1 MKAPARTWTRQAFI
15 VLGALIAGTVMASPF
30 FVHRGSGGKGL
41 WMVSTH
47 DMVQHLAVMKDF
59 DRVLKSGTLYPRWLP
74 DINNGYG
81 IPWMN
86 FYPPGFYYVASL
98 VNAVLNDWVRTLF
111 AISALGFAASGLAFY
126 WLARAFYGRMASAV
140 AALFYMVLPY
150 HVINLYWQGAMPQF
164 LGFIFLP
171 LTLLFAFRVGAQ
183 GRARDYAGLGL
194 FYGAYLMTHAPVSFL
209 MSYTLAFYGL
219 LWAAQERDWKIAF
232 RIAIGMVLG
241 LSLGAIYWLPAA
253 IETKDIQEHFS
264 AIFPYHNSY
273 ITLLPL
279 EGFGNLLNHS
289 FALQTVTII
298 AAALT
303 IRAFSRTSGP
313 SKPSSQ
319 AGEPGPVSS
328 RQTRLWIVLAA
339 VTTFMSTSF
348 SIYISKLLPKIQ
360 VATFAWRW
368 LAISSLF
375 TALLVGAALDR
386 LRERSKLTAMRR
398 WAYGSAIAALM
409 VWSVLFTVQ
418 GVIKGALSNAPFSTP
433 TDYVEAG
440 FTPINSTA
448 PQSLPETPTV
458 VIQPEGGASEIIRWE
473 PYHRLVAVRLD
484 QPSEVRIKTYNFPGW
499 TASVDGEKV
508 PLSSD
513 KDGVQVVSVPAGRH
527 KIESSFV
534 NTPPRTAGALLSALA
549 LLAVVG
555 LAGLDRV
562 REARRAGGE
571 AVSRKALY
579 VRSLKPLAPIVA
591 ALLIGAAL
599 LFWLGGRG
607 RSAPASGSDAPARAG
622 RSATLG
628 SEAVLH
634 IDGVPSVMAAV
645 DERALD
651 ELMNALPAR
660 DNSRVESLVQSAQVL
675 RVANDTHVRILEF
688 GGGKTKVRILQGEH
702 LMAEVWVPERW
713 IR

>member
-1 MKAPARTWTRQAFI
+1 MKAPARTWTRPAFI
-15 VLGALIAGTVMASPF
+15 VLGALIAGTVIASPF
-30 FVHRGSGGKGL
+30 FVHRGPGGASL

-86 FYPPGFYYVASL
+86 FYPPGFYYLASL
-98 VNAVLNDWVRTLF
+98 VNAVVNDWVRTLF

-126 WLARAFYGRMASAV
+126 WLARTFYSRTASAV

-171 LTLLFAFRVGAQ
+171 ITLLFAVRVGAE
-183 GRARDYAGLGL
+183 GRARDYGGLGL
-194 FYGAYLMTHAPVSFL
+194 FYGGYLMTHAPVSFL

-219 LWAAQERDWKIAF
+219 LWAAQERDWRIAF
-232 RIAIGMVLG
+232 RIATGMVLG
-241 LSLGAIYWLPAA
+241 LALGAMYWLPAA
-253 IETKDIQEHFS
+253 TETKDIQEHFS
-264 AIFPYHNSY
+264 ALFPYHNSY

-279 EGFGNLLNHS
+279 QGFGNLLNHA
-289 FALQTVTII
+289 FALQAVIII
-298 AAALT
+298 AAVLA
-303 IRAFSRTSGP
+303 IRASSRANGV

-319 AGEPGPVSS
+319 TGEPGPASLS
-328 RQTRLWIVLAA
+328 QTRRWIVLAA

-386 LRERSKLTAMRR
+386 LRERSNRMAMRR
-398 WAYGSAIAALM
+398 WAYGGGLAALI
-409 VWSVLFTVQ
+409 VWNVLFMVQ
-418 GVIKGALSNAPFSTP
+418 GVIRGALSNPPFTAPV
-433 TDYVEAG
+433 DYVEAG
-440 FTPINSTA
+440 FTPKNSTV
-448 PQSLPETPTV
+448 PQSLPETPAV
-458 VIQPEGGASEIIRWE
+458 VVQPEGGASEIIRWE
-473 PYHRLVAVRLD
+473 PYHRSIAVRLD
-484 QPSEVRIKTYNFPGW
+484 LPSEVRIKTYNFPGW

-508 PLSSD
+508 ALSSD

-527 KIESSFV
+527 RIESWFA
-534 NTPPRTAGALLSALA
+534 NTIPRTAGTLLSALG
-549 LLAVVG
+549 LLAVVA

-562 REARRAGGE
+562 REAGHSVGE
-571 AVSRKALY
+571 GASQNARYVSALK
-579 VRSLKPLAPIVA
+579 SLAPVVA
-591 ALLIGAAL
+591 PVLIGAAL
-599 LFWLGGRG
+599 LFWLSGQG
-607 RSAPASGSDAPARAG
+607 RSASVSDSPAQPRG
-622 RSATLG
+622 SATQG
-628 SEAVLH
+628 SEAALH
-634 IDGVPSVMAAV
+634 IDGAPSVLAAV

-651 ELMNALPAR
+651 ELMSALTAR
-660 DNSRVESLVQSAQVL
+660 DNTKVESLVQSAQVL
-675 RVANDTHVRILEF
+675 RIANDTHVRILEF
-688 GGGKTKVRILQGEH
+688 GGGKTRVRILQGEY

-713 IR
+713 LR

>member
-1 MKAPARTWTRQAFI
+1 MKAPARSWTRPASI

-30 FVHRGSGGKGL
+30 FVHRGPGGASV

-86 FYPPGFYYVASL
+86 FYPPGFYYVASI
-98 VNAVLNDWVRTLF
+98 VNAALNDWVRTLF

-126 WLARAFYGRMASAV
+126 WLARTFYGCTASVV

-219 LWAAQERDWKIAF
+219 LWAARERDWKIAF
-232 RIAIGMVLG
+232 RIATGMVLG

-279 EGFGNLLNHS
+279 EGFGKLLNHS
-289 FALQTVTII
+289 FALQAVIII
-298 AAALT
+298 AAILT
-303 IRAFSRTSGP
+303 IRALSRASGA
-313 SKPSSQ
+313 SQPSSQ
-319 AGEPGPVSS
+319 NGEPDSASLG
-328 RQTRLWIVLAA
+328 QTRLWIVLAA
-339 VTTFMSTSF
+339 MTTFMSTSF

-386 LRERSKLTAMRR
+386 LRKRSNVTPLRR
-398 WAYGSAIAALM
+398 WAYGGGIAALI
-409 VWSVLFTVQ
+409 VWNVLFTVQ
-418 GVIKGALSNAPFSTP
+418 GVIRGALSNAPFSTP
-433 TDYVEAG
+433 SDYVEAG
-440 FTPINSTA
+440 FTPINSTV
-448 PQSLPETPTV
+448 PQSLPETPRV

-473 PYHRLVAVRLD
+473 PYHRLIAVRLD
-484 QPSEVRIKTYNFPGW
+484 LPSEVRIKTYNFPGW
-499 TASVDGEKV
+499 TSRVDDQKV
-508 PLSSD
+508 PVSSD

-527 KIESSFV
+527 KIESSFL
-534 NTPPRTAGALLSALA
+534 NTPPRTAGTLLSALG

-555 LAGLDRV
+555 LAVLDRL
-562 REARRAGGE
+562 RDARQAGGE
-571 AVSRKALY
+571 AVSRKPLY
-579 VRSLKPLAPIVA
+579 IRSLKSLAPVVA
-591 ALLIGAAL
+591 PLLIGTTL
-599 LFWLGGRG
+599 LFWLSGRG
-607 RSAPASGSDAPARAG
+607 RSSPASGSDAQVKAG
-622 RSATLG
+622 GSATLG

-634 IDGVPSVMAAV
+634 IDGVPSVLAAV

-651 ELMNALPAR
+651 ELMNALAAR
-660 DNSRVESLVQSAQVL
+660 DTLRVDSLVQSTQVL

-702 LMAEVWVPERW
+702 LMTEVWVPERW